1 MDKLCE
7 VGELS
12 ELPVVVNE
20 MGIGGEFRVQWE
32 FE

>member
-7 VGELS
+7 VGEES
-12 ELPVVVNE
+12 ELVVNE
-20 MGIGGEFRVQWE
+20 MGIGGEFRGQWE